1 MGSFYSTCSVSH
13 MTLTN
18 QKTSIQ
24 LLVPNNKSLK
34 EHKSMIVSNDGAQEF
49 YSPFGFPIHGRYD
62 DYGHL
67 QNIKEDGN
75 TKMLED
81 FFNMSIYKIIENI
94 GRKRDVPETAQNID
108 FYNSL
113 SMTYFRTEVLEH
125 LQKGWENIDLVNPKQ
140 YTGDEMLS
148 KFFNH
153 YFRDKSN
160 ENERLEYLESL
171 DRELTEEE
179 SKEFISIIRNT
190 HNEPRNYVTCN
201 KSNSMFSV
209 LPIDISFKEDI
220 LKQYQFLIMYGWA
233 LNRVLLPSM
242 YGSQQDNYLHIYNL
256 NELVN
261 ELLLE
266 DIKDNLDDGYYE
278 DKDEIEAESILKRY
292 QRNKN
297 LRELGV

>member
-81 FFNMSIYKIIENI
+81 FFNMSIYNIIENI
-94 GRKRDVPETAQNID
+94 GRKRDVPENAKNID

-113 SMTYFRTEVLEH
+113 SMTYFRTEFLEH

-160 ENERLEYLESL
+160 ENGRLEYLESL

-278 DKDEIEAESILKRY
+278 DEDEIEAESILKRY